1 LITRFLAF
9 AKAAF
14 ADALA
19 GSQWNGSMKAHEHR
33 YHERRSVGTMT
44 GALAKYAKVFNVG
57 AQNTFVYRWNFVLR
71 SVFGIVPLIGTIFL
85 WKAMYGGTG
94 GTTLSGY
101 TYSQLILYFAMTVF
115 VQNLVTPGEDEWQIA
130 TEIRD
135 GKMSF
140 LLLKP
145 LNYLAYRFTLY
156 ASNRLLYMAVLL
168 PGIALIFFFLREH
181 ITLPSHALTWI
192 FFALGTAMAA
202 LIQFFIA
209 YAIAMLA
216 FWILEISTV
225 VFMVF
230 SIEYFLSGQIFP
242 LDMLPA
248 WLSAIVK
255 WSPFPYEM
263 YFPVQI
269 FMERVGGAKLAQ
281 GLAIQAFWVVVMW
294 LLAVGLWR
302 RGIRRYQAVGI

>member
-19 GSQWNGSMKAHEHR
+19 GRERYGSMKAHEQRHR
-33 YHERRSVGTMT
+33 TATMT

-57 AQNTFVYRWNFVLR
+57 AQNTFVYRWNFIMR
-71 SVFGIVPLIGTIFL
+71 SVFGIVPLIGTILL
-85 WKAMYGGTG
+85 WKAMYGGTA

-115 VQNLVTPGEDEWQIA
+115 VQNLVTPTEDEWQIA
-130 TEIRD
+130 GEIRD
-135 GKMSF
+135 GRMSF

-145 LNYLAYRFTLY
+145 VNYLAYRFTLY
-156 ASNRLLYMAVLL
+156 ASYRLLYTAVLL
-168 PGIALIFFFLREH
+168 PGVALIFFVLREH
-181 ITLPSHALTWI
+181 ITLPAQALTWPL
-192 FFALGTAMAA
+192 FALSTGMAA

-230 SIEYFLSGQIFP
+230 SVEYFLSGQIFP

-248 WLSAIVK
+248 WLAGFVR
-255 WSPFPYEM
+255 WSPFPYES

-269 FMERVGGAKLAQ
+269 FMERVKGAALAQ
-281 GLAIQAFWVVVMW
+281 GLAIQAFWAFAMW

-302 RGIRRYQAVGI
+302 LGIRRYQAVGN

>member
-1 LITRFLAF
+1 
-9 AKAAF
+9 
-14 ADALA
+14 
-19 GSQWNGSMKAHEHR
+19 MKAHEQRH
-33 YHERRSVGTMT
+33 HERRSTDAMIAT
-44 GALAKYAKVFNVG
+44 LAKYAKVFNVG
-57 AQNTFVYRWNFVLR
+57 AQNTFVYRWNFILR

-85 WKAMYGGTG
+85 WKAMFGSGGG
-94 GTTLSGY
+94 QLGGY
-101 TYSQLILYFAMTVF
+101 TYSQLILYFAMTIF
-115 VQNLVTPGEDEWQIA
+115 VENLVTPTEDEWQIA
-130 TEIRD
+130 GEIRD

-145 LNYLAYRFTLY
+145 VNYLAYRFTLY
-156 ASNRLLYMAVLL
+156 ASYRLLYTAVLL
-168 PGIALIFFFLREH
+168 PGIVLIFFFLRDH
-181 ITLPSHALTWI
+181 ITLPAHALTWI

-209 YAIAMLA
+209 YSIAMLA

-230 SIEYFLSGQIFP
+230 SVEYFLSGQIFP

-248 WLSAIVK
+248 WLVGFVK

-269 FMERVGGAKLAQ
+269 FMERVSGAALVQ
-281 GLAIQAFWVVVMW
+281 GLAIQAFWVFMMW

-302 RGIRRYQAVGI
+302 LGIRRYQSVGN

>member
-1 LITRFLAF
+1 
-9 AKAAF
+9 
-14 ADALA
+14 
-19 GSQWNGSMKAHEHR
+19 
-33 YHERRSVGTMT
+33 MT
-44 GALAKYAKVFNVG
+44 ATLAKYAKVFNVG
-57 AQNTFVYRWNFVLR
+57 AQNTFVYRWNFLLR
-71 SVFGIVPLIGTIFL
+71 SIFGIVPLIGTIFL
-85 WKAMYGGTG
+85 WKAMFGSGDG
-94 GTTLSGY
+94 QLSGY
-101 TYSQLILYFAMTVF
+101 TYSQLILYFAMTIF
-115 VQNLVTPGEDEWQIA
+115 VENLVTPTEDEWQIA
-130 TEIRD
+130 GEIRD

-145 LNYLAYRFTLY
+145 VNYLAYRFTLY
-156 ASNRLLYMAVLL
+156 ASYRLLYTAVLL
-168 PGIALIFFFLREH
+168 PGIALIFFFLRDH
-181 ITLPSHALTWI
+181 ITLPSHPLTWI
-192 FFALGTAMAA
+192 FFAAATAMAA

-209 YAIAMLA
+209 YSIAMLA

-230 SIEYFLSGQIFP
+230 SVEYFLSGQIFP

-248 WLSAIVK
+248 WLAGFIK

-269 FMERVGGAKLAQ
+269 FMERITGARLTA
-281 GLAIQAFWVVVMW
+281 GLAIQAFWVIVMW

>member
-1 LITRFLAF
+1 MHVPRDDWPHLQNFP
-9 AKAAF
+9 
-14 ADALA
+14 
-19 GSQWNGSMKAHEHR
+19 
-33 YHERRSVGTMT
+33 MT
-44 GALAKYAKVFNVG
+44 ATIAKYAKVFNVG
-57 AQNTFVYRWNFVLR
+57 AQNTFVYRWNFILR

-85 WKAMYGGTG
+85 WKAMFGSGGAV
-94 GTTLSGY
+94 LSGY
-101 TYSQLILYFAMTVF
+101 TFSQLILYFAMSIF
-115 VQNLVTPGEDEWQIA
+115 VENLVTPTEDEWQIA
-130 TEIRD
+130 GEIRD

-145 LNYLAYRFTLY
+145 VNYLIYRFTLY
-156 ASNRLLYMAVLL
+156 ASYRLLYTAVLL
-168 PGIALIFFFLREH
+168 PGIALIFFFLRAH
-181 ITLPSHALTWI
+181 MTLPLHMGTWI
-192 FFALGTAMAA
+192 LFALGTSMAA

-209 YAIAMLA
+209 YSIAMLA

-242 LDMLPA
+242 IDMLPA
-248 WLSAIVK
+248 WLGGFVK

-269 FMERVGGAKLAQ
+269 FMERVSGEKLAT
-281 GLAIQAFWVVVMW
+281 GLAIQAFWVLAMW

-302 RGIRRYQAVGI
+302 RGIRRYQAVGN